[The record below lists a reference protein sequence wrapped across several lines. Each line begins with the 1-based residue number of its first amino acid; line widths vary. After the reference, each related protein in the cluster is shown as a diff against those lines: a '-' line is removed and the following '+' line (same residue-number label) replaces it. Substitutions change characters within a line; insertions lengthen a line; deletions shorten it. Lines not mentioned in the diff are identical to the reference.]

1 MIDIIIPVYNS
12 RKTLPYTLMSISR
25 QTIRE
30 KLRILLVDDNSTE
43 NYNDIINKFSNELKI
58 RIVHLDK
65 NVGPG
70 LARQYGIEHSK
81 SKYICFIDSDD
92 LLNTVESL
100 ESLYNE
106 IEKGYDLV
114 ISSVYHEIQAMV
126 FQPLGDLH
134 GKIYRRKFIMDNEI
148 KFNET
153 RYHEDNA
160 FNNLVIVHDAK
171 ISVLEDI
178 TYDYVENKESTTNIE
193 REKEFER
200 LEIYID
206 NINYVIKVA
215 EKHHCKE
222 ELLVNFIYRKYG
234 YLNFISNQ
242 YPIEKKNDIRKWLQK
257 YDYIKYLE
265 QLDRS
270 QISEIASLI

>member
-43 NYNDIINKFSNELKI
+43 NYDDIINKFSSELKI

-114 ISSVYHEIQAMV
+114 ISSVYHEIQAMI

>member
-43 NYNDIINKFSNELKI
+43 DYNDIINKFSNELKI

>member
-43 NYNDIINKFSNELKI
+43 NYDDIINKFSSELKI